1 MKINKLIKNKDAA
14 ISHSKEDIKYI
25 VDSYTAG
32 NISNSQMTKWLK
44 TVYSK
49 GMDFQETINYTNTVI
64 NSGKKIKFKNKK
76 GFFID
81 KHSTGGVG
89 DKVSIILG
97 PILAACGCYVPMIV
111 GRSLGHTG
119 GTLDKLESIPGYNG
133 LLTVNEFKDIVNR
146 VGISI
151 IGQTDEICPADKKI
165 YNLRSETDTIDSFPL
180 ICGSIMG
187 KKIAEGIEG
196 LVLDI
201 KTGNGAFMDTQ
212 KKASALG
219 KFLKKIGL
227 EFNINVKFAI
237 TDMNQP
243 LGNYSGLLCE
253 IIESMETLKGNG
265 PEDLLEVVYY
275 LGNLSLKMAGIE
287 DTKEK
292 IDKVIA
298 DGSAYEILC
307 KMIHAHGGLLKQ
319 IQFVPAKVKYIKSK
333 KEGFIN
339 YIDTKQL
346 GLCVNTLTLDKKGNK
361 VRPNIH
367 AGIKMIKKNGLYV
380 NENDIIA
387 EIFCSNKDKLS
398 LAEKMFKSSIIIED
412 EKRNSN
418 KLIVH

>member
-14 ISHSKEDIKYI
+14 ISQSKEDIKYI

-32 NISNSQMTKWLK
+32 NISDSQMTKWLK
-44 TVYSK
+44 AVYSK
-49 GMDFQETINYTNTVI
+49 GIDFQETINYTDTVI

-133 LLTVNEFKDIVNR
+133 LLAVSKFKDIVNR

-151 IGQTDEICPADKKI
+151 IGQTDEICPADKKK

-201 KTGNGAFMDTQ
+201 KTGNGAFMST
-212 KKASALG
+212 KCEANSLG
-219 KFLKKIGL
+219 EYLSKIGRS
-227 EFNINVKFAI
+227 
-237 TDMNQP
+237 
-243 LGNYSGLLCE
+243 Y
-253 IIESMETLKGNG
+253 
-265 PEDLLEVVYY
+265 
-275 LGNLSLKMAGIE
+275 
-287 DTKEK
+287 K
-292 IDKVIA
+292 I
-298 DGSAYEILC
+298 
-307 KMIHAHGGLLKQ
+307 
-319 IQFVPAKVKYIKSK
+319 KY
-333 KEGFIN
+333 
-339 YIDTKQL
+339 
-346 GLCVNTLTLDKKGNK
+346 
-361 VRPNIH
+361 
-367 AGIKMIKKNGLYV
+367 
-380 NENDIIA
+380 
-387 EIFCSNKDKLS
+387 
-398 LAEKMFKSSIIIED
+398 
-412 EKRNSN
+412 
-418 KLIVH
+418 